1 MQKVFVLQG
10 SYLRHYSFFS
20 CKRRRND
27 RYVGWVQEK
36 KKKKLLHCGEDLSQG
51 SYAHTNTQWFPNKE
65 ESAHISLLDHTPF
78 LTSPLVPLIH
88 PHKHTN
94 TSTSRP
100 SHIHPHAHKCYS
112 SVNKA
117 TLEFRL
123 HYNSCVWDKS
133 EPKALKTERPT
144 PLAARLFRGGSGRCD
159 FYPSITVTPAPSHL
173 LLLWKIYSLSWP
185 TNTITHTHTRST
197 LWTVH
202 VLKYIEQWK
211 VYNTLIRLKSE
222 YFYCFKDPVCRIL
235 VDMQEERNKVS
246 ISMLCFVY

>member
-1 MQKVFVLQG
+1 MIAMWDE
-10 SYLRHYSFFS
+10 YR
-20 CKRRRND
+20 
-27 RYVGWVQEK
+27 K
-36 KKKKLLHCGEDLSQG
+36 KKEKKLLHCGEDLSQG
-51 SYAHTNTQWFPNKE
+51 SYAHTNTQWFPNKD

-185 TNTITHTHTRST
+185 TNTITHTHTIHT
-197 LWTVH
+197 LNCTCIKIYWTM
-202 VLKYIEQWK
+202 
-211 VYNTLIRLKSE
+211 KS
-222 YFYCFKDPVCRIL
+222 L
-235 VDMQEERNKVS
+235 
-246 ISMLCFVY
+246 

>member
-27 RYVGWVQEK
+27 RYVGWVQGK

-51 SYAHTNTQWFPNKE
+51 SYAHTNTQWFPNKD

-185 TNTITHTHTRST
+185 TNTITHTHTIHT
-197 LWTVH
+197 LNCTCIKIYWTM
-202 VLKYIEQWK
+202 
-211 VYNTLIRLKSE
+211 KS
-222 YFYCFKDPVCRIL
+222 L
-235 VDMQEERNKVS
+235 
-246 ISMLCFVY
+246 